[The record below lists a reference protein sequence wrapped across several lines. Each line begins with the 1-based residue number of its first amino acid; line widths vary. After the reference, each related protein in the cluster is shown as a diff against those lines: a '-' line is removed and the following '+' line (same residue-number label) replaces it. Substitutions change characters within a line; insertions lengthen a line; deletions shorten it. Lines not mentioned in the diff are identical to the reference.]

1 METNVVTFKIS
12 CSMPGLENIYIYIFF
27 LSLFQFVK
35 NARCSVFFGGIHTIH
50 KIFCFFMPVY
60 TVNYKWSYFNGFWKK
75 KTKKE
80 LQPMRSLCNL
90 TSYISSKFVRKNSY
104 QQQIKI
110 NSNIWQTTLH
120 HSPFYEKY
128 ISNVKKS
135 SRKEKRNNKSPR
147 QVSKIYKA
155 SKIGRK
161 DDISNYER
169 NRSLNREGVECGS
182 WSFGSLSRKYFH
194 LNNVAQINCKPSKAR
209 TWCFPKL

>member
-1 METNVVTFKIS
+1 MLLLLKYPVPCPDWK
-12 CSMPGLENIYIYIFF
+12 IYIYIYFF
-27 LSLFQFVK
+27 YHYFSSWKMHGVQYFSAGFMRYIK
-35 NARCSVFFGGIHTIH
+35 YSVFS
-50 KIFCFFMPVY
+50 CRY
-60 TVNYKWSYFNGFWKK
+60 TPWITNDPTSTDSEK
-75 KTKKE
+75 KKE

-90 TSYISSKFVRKNSY
+90 TSYISSKFARKNSY

-128 ISNVKKS
+128 ISYKCKKS

-155 SKIGRK
+155 SKIRWRKEKK

>member
-1 METNVVTFKIS
+1 MI
-12 CSMPGLENIYIYIFF
+12 LLQRI
-27 LSLFQFVK
+27 L
-35 NARCSVFFGGIHTIH
+35 
-50 KIFCFFMPVY
+50 
-60 TVNYKWSYFNGFWKK
+60 KK
-75 KTKKE
+75 KKKE